1 MNQNLIIMT
10 KNLLFS
16 GIAGTIVYFL
26 LGWLVYGILFPD
38 LVSEGESTSLL
49 YIFLGCLFYAFIYA
63 VIFTRWANITNFKT
77 GFNAGLVLGL
87 LYSLS
92 WHFFM
97 QHGAIDALYFAKAI
111 ILASLINGFVAGT
124 VAFVNGKVS

>member
-1 MNQNLIIMT
+1 MT

-16 GIAGTIVYFL
+16 GIAGTNVYFL

-38 LVSEGESTSLL
+38 LVCEGESTSLL

-77 GFNAGLVLGL
+77 GFNAGLILGL
-87 LYSLS
+87 LYALS

-97 QHGAIDALYFAKAI
+97 QHGEIEVLYYAKAI
-111 ILASLINGFVAGT
+111 IISSLINGYLAGT
-124 VAFVNGKVS
+124 ITFVNEKVS

>member
-1 MNQNLIIMT
+1 MVSLWNFISS
-10 KNLLFS
+10 F
-16 GIAGTIVYFL
+16 
-26 LGWLVYGILFPD
+26 
-38 LVSEGESTSLL
+38 VSEGESTSLL

-124 VAFVNGKVS
+124 DAFVNGKVS

>member
-26 LGWLVYGILFPD
+26 LGWLFYGILFPD
-38 LVSEGESTSLL
+38 LVNEGESTSLL
-49 YIFLGCLFYAFIYA
+49 YIFLRCLFYAFIFA

-87 LYSLS
+87 LYALC

-97 QHGAIDALYFAKAI
+97 QHGAIDILYFAKAI
-111 ILASLINGFVAGT
+111 IISSLINGFLGGT